1 MTEQEIP
8 KEFSVKGLLK
18 KIVGYDAHSNS
29 TSGPS
34 EHSVCQTIISTRLEI
49 LTDDGKTLPIHFQ
62 SYVGYELVSKRVTYI
77 ADNEVTNADVS
88 TAVGVRHAKQDV
100 TRQKLIPDDDNLP
113 KYLASN
119 CVYQG

>member
-18 KIVGYDAHSNS
+18 KIVGYETNNNS
-29 TSGPS
+29 TTGPS
-34 EHSVCQTIISTRLEI
+34 GHSVCQTVTTTRLEI
-49 LTDDGKTLPIHFQ
+49 LSDDGKTLSIHFQ
-62 SYVGYELVSKRVTYI
+62 SYVGYELINQRVTYT
-77 ADNEVTNADVS
+77 ADNEVTTGDVS
-88 TAVGVRHAKQDV
+88 TAVGVRFARQDV
-100 TRQKLIPDDDNLP
+100 TRQKLIPDDNNLP